1 MPGIRENLMAV
12 VVMVASMMQL
22 LLLSGRVLRR
32 ESCHG
37 IRHVF
42 ARAAALAV
50 PGAAAA
56 ARKVRLVRVE
66 GRGRHLEKGWRKGYP
81 ISRLSTVE
89 VQHQT

>member
-1 MPGIRENLMAV
+1 MAV

-56 ARKVRLVRVE
+56 AAGKVRLVRVE

>member
-1 MPGIRENLMAV
+1 MAV
-12 VVMVASMMQL
+12 VVMVVSMMQ
-22 LLLSGRVLRR
+22 LLSGRVLRR